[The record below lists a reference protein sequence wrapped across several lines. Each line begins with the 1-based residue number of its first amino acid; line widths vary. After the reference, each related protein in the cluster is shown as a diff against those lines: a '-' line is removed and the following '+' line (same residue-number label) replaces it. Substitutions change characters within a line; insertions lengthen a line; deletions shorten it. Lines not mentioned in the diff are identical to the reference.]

1 MLVNDRLDKQVYS
14 RAMAIVKPNDLGIKY
29 GLDNNKIKGVNNFPI
44 FSDKRGIHCPA
55 HPSAEEFIYTKSVGN
70 KYSVGKTIH
79 RAPPSV
85 DSLYDFDA
93 DGKVAHGTTPQSH
106 LRGIGNSLYGLP
118 DLTIN
123 IDNYGAKEAGV
134 VGMTEK
140 EAIRKNWK
148 ENPSDGNLPSDFD
161 EIINSDHK
169 QSKGESDSLDAYDEI
184 KGESKEG
191 EFKEGESKEGEF
203 KEGESKEGESKGF
216 TKPRGV
222 VIQPAFGSST
232 PKQSGEERG
241 SELQSL
247 ARVVNDE
254 RMKTPKR
261 SKSKTESPDDDQSLQ
276 RIIASLSAKGNDGIV
291 GEDQFQEINQLL
303 KAMGKPKIHG
313 NTKSAKTILKKINE
327 SLVGESSAKKSF
339 LSLLDSAKKDWTNLI

>member
-29 GLDNNKIKGVNNFPI
+29 GLDNNKIKGVNDFPI
-44 FSDKRGIHCPA
+44 FSNNRGIHCQA
-55 HPSAEEFIYTKSVGN
+55 HPSAEEFIYTKCVGN
-70 KYSVGKTIH
+70 KYTVGKTVH
-79 RAPPSV
+79 YTPPVV
-85 DSLYDFDA
+85 DSLYDFNA
-93 DGKVAHGTTPQSH
+93 DGKEPHSSTPQSH

-134 VGMTEK
+134 VGMNEK

-148 ENPSDGNLPSDFD
+148 ENPSGGSLPSDFD
-161 EIINSDHK
+161 DIINSDHK
-169 QSKGESDSLDAYDEI
+169 QSKGESDHKQS
-184 KGESKEG
+184 KGESDSLDKFDD
-191 EFKEGESKEGEF
+191 EFKAESKEGESKEA
-203 KEGESKEGESKGF
+203 ESKGESKGF

-241 SELQSL
+241 MELQSL
-247 ARVVNDE
+247 ALVVNDE

-261 SKSKTESPDDDQSLQ
+261 SKSKIDPLDDDKSLQ
-276 RIIASLSAKGNDGIV
+276 QIIASLSGNDGVV
-291 GEDQFQEINQLL
+291 GEDLFQDINKLL

-313 NTKSAKTILKKINE
+313 NTSKSAKLILKKINA

-339 LSLLDSAKKDWTNLI
+339 LSLLDSAKKD

>member
-70 KYSVGKTIH
+70 KYTVGKTVH
-79 RAPPSV
+79 YAPPV
-85 DSLYDFDA
+85 VKSLYDFNA
-93 DGKVAHGTTPQSH
+93 DGKEPHSSTPESH

-134 VGMTEK
+134 VGMNAK
-140 EAIRKNWK
+140 EAIRMNWK
-148 ENPSDGNLPSDFD
+148 ENPSGGSLPSDFD
-161 EIINSDHK
+161 DIINSDHK
-169 QSKGESDSLDAYDEI
+169 QSKGESDHKQSKGESDSLDKFDDEF
-184 KGESKEG
+184 KAESKEG
-191 EFKEGESKEGEF
+191 EFKEGESKDEI
-203 KEGESKEGESKGF
+203 KSESKGF

-222 VIQPAFGSST
+222 AIQPAFGSST

-303 KAMGKPKIHG
+303 KAMGKPK
-313 NTKSAKTILKKINE
+313 NSR
-327 SLVGESSAKKSF
+327 
-339 LSLLDSAKKDWTNLI
+339 

>member
-29 GLDNNKIKGVNNFPI
+29 GLDNNKIKGVNDFPI
-44 FSDKRGIHCPA
+44 FSNNHGFHCQA

-70 KYSVGKTIH
+70 KYSVGKTVH
-79 RAPPSV
+79 YAPPV
-85 DSLYDFDA
+85 VKSLYDFNA
-93 DGKVAHGTTPQSH
+93 DGKEPHSSTPESH

-169 QSKGESDSLDAYDEI
+169 QSKGKSDSLDAYDEF

-191 EFKEGESKEGEF
+191 EFKEGEF
-203 KEGESKEGESKGF
+203 KEGESKDEFKSESKGF

-222 VIQPAFGSST
+222 AIQSAFGSST

-276 RIIASLSAKGNDGIV
+276 RIIASLSAKGNAGIV

-313 NTKSAKTILKKINE
+313 NTKSSKTILKKINE